1 MKAAP
6 SDDLRATL
14 TALLG
19 SRFLE
24 DLLQRA
30 LRPAISLVEAPRNR
44 TARHSMLGNH
54 MTFCAPP
61 QMTFPILAI
70 PSPRSRSYE
79 VAGESE
85 EIVLVPV
92 GPAVEESAG
101 EVLAG
106 GVEGAESATV
116 GLDTESEV
124 ALV

>member
-1 MKAAP
+1 MK
-6 SDDLRATL
+6 
-14 TALLG
+14 
-19 SRFLE
+19 
-24 DLLQRA
+24 
-30 LRPAISLVEAPRNR
+30 LRPVQESPGFIRGEDVK
-44 TARHSMLGNH
+44 
-54 MTFCAPP
+54 
-61 QMTFPILAI
+61 FPILAI

-116 GLDTESEV
+116 GLDTGSDEAV
-124 ALV
+124 APGKAASLDVDPVTEPCG